1 LYLSAITMGRDTNQ
15 STYIGPDIISWIN
28 SFTDNQLLPRGAIQI
43 GTRAASPTHV
53 ERNPL
58 EVSTDGAH
66 NGGQIPCVVFTF
78 FPPITLRSLPRRIAL
93 RIPLGW
99 WNVLDSQDIRK
110 ALYAEVKGY
119 LGSGA
124 RGFPNKLVAEYEQM
138 SLTSRFLQMV
148 DPSTVDFSTVT
159 AQPRTMCS
167 NGQMTITVQAEGPYW
182 RFTVFNPTA
191 KKPRSIVIHSSM
203 MVSQHGETTSQTILR
218 VLQEANSRQM

>member
-1 LYLSAITMGRDTNQ
+1 MGRDIKQ
-15 STYIGPDIISWIN
+15 STSSYIGPDIISWIN

-58 EVSTDGAH
+58 EVSTDETH

-78 FPPITLRSLPRRIAL
+78 FPAITLKSLPRRIVL

-99 WNVLDSQDIRK
+99 WNVLDSQDIRS

-124 RGFPNKLVAEYEQM
+124 QRFPNKLVADYEQM
-138 SLTSRFLQMV
+138 SLTKRFLEMV
-148 DPSTVDFSTVT
+148 DPSKLDFSAVTV
-159 AQPRTMCS
+159 QPRTMCS
-167 NGQMTITVQAEGPYW
+167 NGQMTITVQTDDPYW
-182 RFTVFNPTA
+182 KFTVFNPTA

-203 MVSQHGETTSQTILR
+203 MVGQPGETRTQTILR
-218 VLQEANSRQM
+218 VLQEANSRQI